1 MITKEFVEDIVS
13 DLKKSAN
20 KAYENN
26 KYDEALSLVSIC
38 AAILYQTN
46 IYYRD
51 NDLEDLVEKLAG
63 SVCNRPNNYQKNED
77 VCLFWDGFGLNDRG
91 LAQIYL
97 KALSRTKKIVYV
109 TYEDRKNQIPDLK
122 SILEKEGNK
131 HLFID
136 RKKSSYSKQIKQLEK
151 IIEEYMPSSF
161 FFYSVPDDVVAIPIM
176 YSYEGSLKRVQIN
189 LTDHSFWLGAGCIDT
204 CVEFR
209 EYGASIS
216 IGYRQI
222 ESNKIR
228 IVPFYPMLHEER
240 KFLGFPFEVKEGQ
253 KIVFSGGALYK
264 TLGANNLYY
273 KVVDR
278 LLEENKSVIF
288 WYAGSGDDSEMKKL
302 IKKYPGRA
310 YLTAE
315 RLDLFQVLKHSAF
328 YLSTYPLC
336 GGLMYQYAAKAGK
349 VPVTLV
355 CNEVTDGFLLN
366 QKQLN
371 IEFNNV
377 DEMFVEIEKLLNDS
391 SYVKKR
397 ENEMV
402 NAVISEES
410 FNIKVAKIFSDDKP
424 NISYS
429 YIDTTSFRQWYLD
442 TLTKQD
448 VERALIR
455 KNAVGV
461 GIKYYPGRF
470 LRGGYAYSAENI
482 YDVSV
487 IVATYNP
494 VYEKMMLTIDS
505 IICQKG
511 VNIELIMTDDGSK
524 NNYFGEIKEH
534 LRKKGFINFELIEHK
549 ENQGTVLNVYDGVI
563 KSGCKFVK
571 IISPG
576 DILESEDVLYE
587 WIQQM
592 IYKDYGW
599 SFSDAVYYCKGKDK
613 YVAVESKTHPQ
624 IVEPYLKEE
633 NDVCRWNYVVNDD
646 IAMGATLLCTRPL
659 FEEYLLRIIYKVK
672 YAEDNVWRLMMHDG
686 IVPYYHP
693 VETVI
698 YECNTGVSTSGD
710 DCWSKLLS
718 ADWATANKIMF
729 ENPNEEDNLQKE
741 MRKYVFREY
750 SNNRILRKI
759 EKLLI
764 PGRFRIS
771 IKRKIHPRLSNRKY
785 IFKQLENNK

>member
-1 MITKEFVEDIVS
+1 MVTKKFVEDIVS

-20 KAYENN
+20 KAYEKN
-26 KYDEALSLVSIC
+26 KYDEVLSLVSIC
-38 AAILYQTN
+38 ADVLYQTN

-51 NDLEDLVEKLAG
+51 NDLEELVEKVAEN
-63 SVCNRPNNYQKNED
+63 VCTKPSNYRHDDK

-97 KALSRTKKIVYV
+97 KALGKTQKIIYV
-109 TYEDRKNQIPDLK
+109 TYEDRKDQIPDLK
-122 SILEKEGNK
+122 LILEKDGNQY
-131 HLFID
+131 LFID

-151 IIEEYMPSSF
+151 IIKEYMPSSF

-176 YSYEGSLKRVQIN
+176 YSCEGLFKRVQIN
-189 LTDHSFWLGAGCIDT
+189 LTDHAFWLGAGCIDK

-209 EYGASIS
+209 EYGASVS
-216 IGYRQI
+216 TVYRKI
-222 ESNKIR
+222 EADKIR
-228 IVPFYPMLHEER
+228 IIPFYPMLHEER
-240 KFLGFPFEVKEGQ
+240 EFQGFPFEVKEGQ
-253 KIVFSGGALYK
+253 KVVFSGGALYK

-278 LLEENKSVIF
+278 LLEKNSDVIF

-315 RLDLFQVLKHSAF
+315 RSDLFQVLKHCTF

-355 CNEVTDGFLLN
+355 SDEVTDGFLLN
-366 QKQLN
+366 QNKLN
-371 IEFNNV
+371 IEFRNV

-402 NAVISEES
+402 NAVISEDS
-410 FNIKVAKIFSDDKP
+410 FNVKVAKIFSDDKP
-424 NISYS
+424 NISYP
-429 YIDTTSFRQWYLD
+429 YIDTTSFQQWYLD

-448 VERALIR
+448 VERLLVR
-455 KNAVGV
+455 KSAVGV
-461 GIKYYPGRF
+461 GVKYYPGRF
-470 LRGGYAYSAENI
+470 LSGGYAYSAENI

-494 VYEKMMLTIDS
+494 VYEKMILTIDS

-511 VNIELIMTDDGSK
+511 VNIELIVTDDGSK
-524 NNYFGEIKEH
+524 NNYFDDLKEF
-534 LRKKGFINFELIEHK
+534 LFNKGFSNFKLVEHK
-549 ENQGTVLNVYDGVI
+549 GNQGTVLNVYDGLM
-563 KSGCKFVK
+563 KSSGIFVK
-571 IISPG
+571 TISPG
-576 DILESEDVLYE
+576 DMLASDDVLYK

-592 IYKDYGW
+592 VYKDYGW
-599 SFSDAVYYCKGKDK
+599 SFSDAVYYCKENDE
-613 YVAVESKTHPQ
+613 YVAVESKAHPQ
-624 IVEPYLKEE
+624 IVEPYLKEDD
-633 NDVCRWNYVVNDD
+633 DVCRWNYVVNDD
-646 IAMGATLLCTRPL
+646 IAMGAALLCTRPL

-698 YECNTGVSTSGD
+698 YECNTGISTSGD
-710 DCWSKLLS
+710 DGWGKLLS
-718 ADWATANKIMF
+718 VDWIAANNIMF
-729 ENPNEEDNLQKE
+729 ENPNEEDNLQNE
-741 MRKYVFREY
+741 MRKYIFRKY

-764 PGRFRIS
+764 PGRFRIN
-771 IKRKIHPRLSNRKY
+771 IKRKIHPRVSNTKY
-785 IFKQLENNK
+785 NFKQLEE